1 MSQSNITVLHF
12 WSPTCRPCQVIK
24 PAIEDL
30 KEEFSQMNWVSVN
43 THADTQGYAQKLNVT
58 VVPTI
63 VVLKNDVEVARHSG
77 STIGIY
83 YTILRKALAA

>member
-1 MSQSNITVLHF
+1 MSDVTVYHF

-43 THADTQGYAQKLNVT
+43 THADSQGYAQKFNVS
-58 VVPTI
+58 VVPT
-63 VVLKNDVEVARHSG
+63 VVVVKKDVEVARHSG
-77 STIGIY
+77 SSIGIY
-83 YTILRKALAA
+83 YTILRKAMNAT

>member
-1 MSQSNITVLHF
+1 MSNVTVLHF
-12 WSPTCRPCQVIK
+12 WSPTCNPCKVIK

-30 KEEFSQMNWVSVN
+30 KEEFSEAKWVSIN
-43 THADTQGYAQKLNVT
+43 THQDTEGYSARFKVA

-63 VVLKNDVEVARHSG
+63 VVLKNDIEVARHSG

-83 YTILRKALAA
+83 YSILRKAFSA

>member
-1 MSQSNITVLHF
+1 MSNITVLHF
-12 WSPTCRPCQVIK
+12 WSPTCNPCNVIK

-30 KEEFSQMNWVSVN
+30 KEEFSEAKWVSIN
-43 THADTQGYAQKLNVT
+43 THKDTEGYSARFKVA

-63 VVLKNDVEVARHSG
+63 VVLKNDIEVGRHSG

-83 YTILRKALAA
+83 YSILRKAFSA

>member
-1 MSQSNITVLHF
+1 MSNVTVLYF
-12 WSPTCRPCQVIK
+12 WSPTCNPCKVIK

-30 KEEFSQMNWVSVN
+30 KEEFSQANWVSVN
-43 THADTQGYAQKLNVT
+43 THQDTQGYSARFKVA

-63 VVLKNDVEVARHSG
+63 IVLKNDIEVGRHSG

-83 YTILRKALAA
+83 YSILRKALAA